1 MKSNEQRDITS
12 LLKEWQGGSAEAAD
26 QLVSKTYDELRRV
39 ARAHMRR
46 ERMGHTLQ
54 PTALLNEAYLRL
66 LRDAPE
72 SADSREA
79 FFRIMSAEMRRRL
92 IDHARRRLADK
103 RGGGIRPVPLESFD
117 VAAPADGAGSEEMLD
132 RLDAAL
138 ARLRELHPRTASVV
152 ELRFIAG
159 LTTEET
165 AEELGLSTGTVK
177 RDWVF
182 AKAWLAAA
190 LDGEPDTSVPPSR

>member
-1 MKSNEQRDITS
+1 MTINEPQDVTG
-12 LLKEWQGGSAEAAD
+12 LLKKWQAGSAEAAE
-26 QLVSKTYDELRRV
+26 QLVSRTYDELRRI
-39 ARAHMRR
+39 ARAHVRR
-46 ERMGHTLQ
+46 ERVGHTLQ
-54 PTALLNEAYLRL
+54 ATALLNEAYLRL

-79 FFRIMSAEMRRRL
+79 FLRIMSAEMRRRL
-92 IDHARRRLADK
+92 IDHARRRLAAK
-103 RGGGIRPVPLESFD
+103 RGDGIRPVPLDSFD
-117 VAAPADGAGSEEMLD
+117 VAAPSGDGGSEEMLD

-138 ARLRELHPRTASVV
+138 VRLRELYPRSASVV
-152 ELRFIAG
+152 ELRFIGG
-159 LTTEET
+159 LTNEET

-190 LDGEPDTSVPPSR
+190 IEGDAPP